1 MRWFSDRHIRR
12 EQHIIFSCFRGLLV
26 DWMFGSWFVF
36 VREKAKEL
44 WEWLH
49 NLEAIKYDH
58 GEALKRQRYEV
69 SEETWYI
76 CACCKTFNLLF
87 GLSVFIWSSVW
98 IISLYSN
105 TTYLNVQN
113 VSLVFC
119 GIFISTANTTVE
131 FKKTCFCRMCE
142 YFTMTFISCDTY
154 SLMSVLM
161 FLTYTCFFGQIIQ
174 DRRFAPEIL

>member
-1 MRWFSDRHIRR
+1 
-12 EQHIIFSCFRGLLV
+12 
-26 DWMFGSWFVF
+26 MFGSWFVF

-131 FKKTCFCRMCE
+131 FKKTCFSRMCE

-154 SLMSVLM
+154 SLMSGVQVR
-161 FLTYTCFFGQIIQ
+161 FLPDSNPAVCLSG
-174 DRRFAPEIL
+174 DLSKKPHRRASETVSNSHHQQLNGGK